1 MSFKLIGG
9 GSSLDTV
16 VNDVNQNILELKGQE
31 VTKIIK
37 DETGTRV
44 LILDKDGLRT
54 TAPGGGVDVVT
65 ASNDEFTFNS
75 AQNVLKVVASGTIL
89 SGAISLANP
98 GVGNYDRQLSETS
111 VAHGLTYTPAIFGF
125 ILVSGIVNIA
135 LPYTTMDNNGT
146 TGAYW
151 TTYSLNVDG
160 TNVYFSTEVMTTGQ
174 AVTIAAGAQTAKYYL
189 LQESAN

>member
-75 AQNVLKVVASGTIL
+75 AQNVFKIVGTGTITSPAL
-89 SGAISLANP
+89 SIADPGAVYDTDGAINE
-98 GVGNYDRQLSETS
+98 VD
-111 VAHGLTYTPAIFGF
+111 HGLGFTPGIIGF
-125 ILVSGIVNIA
+125 LDEGSGIYTA
-135 LPYTTMDNNGT
+135 LPLTIFTGGGGGAWWLTYRLYVTDTVVTFGLEGMVFDTAFTANAGDYT
-146 TGAYW
+146 
-151 TTYSLNVDG
+151 
-160 TNVYFSTEVMTTGQ
+160 
-174 AVTIAAGAQTAKYYL
+174 IKYYL
-189 LQESAN
+189 LQETAN